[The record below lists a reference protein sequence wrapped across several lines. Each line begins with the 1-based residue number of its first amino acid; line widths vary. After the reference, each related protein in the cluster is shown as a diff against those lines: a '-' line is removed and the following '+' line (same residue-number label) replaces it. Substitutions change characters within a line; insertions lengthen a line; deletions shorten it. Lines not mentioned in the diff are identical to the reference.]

1 MIDEFRTLFVTSL
14 TFEQVTG
21 NLVVALLCGL
31 FIAWMYRYTYRG
43 PGYTVSFVQALVYLA
58 MITAVVIMVIGN
70 NLARAFGLVGAMSII
85 RFRTAVKDTSDIV
98 YIFFTLA
105 VGMAA
110 GVGLYKLALAA
121 TLFIGT
127 VMVASARIGLIGPM
141 GRKFLLQFTLMNEKP
156 ESAPYLPALKQFCRK
171 FQLINVKADDQDDRY
186 EISFYISLKNEMT
199 NYELVRALKNVAGVS
214 NVNLFYDEEAV

>member
-1 MIDEFRTLFVTSL
+1 MIEEFRSLFVTTL

-21 NLVVALLCGL
+21 NLVIALMCGV
-31 FIAWMYRYTYRG
+31 FIAWIYRYTYRG

-85 RFRTAVKDTSDIV
+85 RFRTAVKDTADIV

-105 VGMAA
+105 IGMAA

-121 TLFIGT
+121 TLFIGV
-127 VMVASARIGLIGPM
+127 VMVGVARIGLVVPV
-141 GRKFLLQFTLMNEKP
+141 GRKFLLQFSLLSDKP
-156 ESAPYLPALKQFCRK
+156 ESAPYLPALQQFCRK
-171 FQLINVKADDQDDRY
+171 FQLINVKTEDQEERY
-186 EISFYISLKNEMT
+186 EISFYINLKNEAA
-199 NYELVRALKNVAGVS
+199 NYELVRALKDVPGVT
-214 NVNLFYDEEAV
+214 NVNLFYDEEAI